1 MSEPEVVYEDRGVV
15 LRRGHDDRGWLF
27 VEQTYYPLPRYMNH
41 VRYRISLSPSSRTCE
56 LLKVWNGWAMGEG
69 GLTGSAF
76 TKVRLN
82 EEEGRALRK
91 RLAELKTAEEFYEVW
106 SNLWWRE

>member
-69 GLTGSAF
+69 GLTGSSF
-76 TKVRLN
+76 TKVYLN
-82 EEEGRALRK
+82 EAEGAALK
-91 RLAELKTAEEFYEVW
+91 KKLQGLGSAEEFQELW
-106 SNLWWRE
+106 AALWWRD

>member
-1 MSEPEVVYEDRGVV
+1 MSVEVVYEDRGVV

-27 VEQTYYPLPRYMNH
+27 VEQTYYPLARYMNH

-56 LLKVWNGWAMGEG
+56 LLKVWDGWAMGEG

-82 EEEGRALRK
+82 EEEGRALRR
-91 RLAELKTAEEFYEVW
+91 RLSELKTAEEFYEVW

>member
-1 MSEPEVVYEDRGVV
+1 MSVEVIYQDRAVII
-15 LRRGHDDRGWLF
+15 RRGHDERGWLF

-76 TKVRLN
+76 TKVRLK
-82 EEEGRALRK
+82 EAEGAELRK

>member
-1 MSEPEVVYEDRGVV
+1 
-15 LRRGHDDRGWLF
+15 
-27 VEQTYYPLPRYMNH
+27 
-41 VRYRISLSPSSRTCE
+41 
-56 LLKVWNGWAMGEG
+56 MGEG

-82 EEEGRALRK
+82 EEEGRALRR
-91 RLAELKTAEEFYEVW
+91 RLSELKTAEEFYEVW